1 MSCYTVLIDEFHE
14 LYNHCHAD
22 CCTTMVLVSYICMS
36 QSLYVIMLFMS
47 LCYLCHYALSSLT
60 TCNVDCCTIMV
71 TVLVLYNMQV
81 VCMPL
86 CLYVILIHVIRLLF
100 LFPSLCN
107 IQGMFNVL
115 ID

>member
-1 MSCYTVLIDEFHE
+1 MSFMNCTITVMLTVVQLWFW
-14 LYNHCHAD
+14 CH
-22 CCTTMVLVSYICMS
+22 I
-36 QSLYVIMLFMS
+36 YVCLNLFMS

-60 TCNVDCCTIMV
+60 TCNFDCCIIMV
-71 TVLVLYNMQV
+71 TVLVLYNMHV

-100 LFPSLCN
+100 FFPSLCN